1 MVQETF
7 GRNNKTLVNT
17 FWHKTETEA
26 VSQKLQV
33 LLLRLLLFF
42 PFRFVYLL
50 PQTKRAVVNTPTTNS
65 KRNCLSYQITQFLKI
80 RIAYVSNCIF
90 PLQLLHYY
98 VVLVL
103 SIYLFPINEGRV

>member
-50 PQTKRAVVNTPTTNS
+50 PQTKREQWSILQP
-65 KRNCLSYQITQFLKI
+65 QILKEIVLAI
-80 RIAYVSNCIF
+80 R
-90 PLQLLHYY
+90 LLN
-98 VVLVL
+98 
-103 SIYLFPINEGRV
+103 F